1 MKMKKMLAVALAC
14 GMTLSMAVPTFA
26 ADDPVTLVYAEVN
39 PEDSLMGQ
47 TANAFKE
54 KVEEL
59 TEGSVKVDIQYA
71 GVLGDEATVLDTMIG
86 GGGTVDVAR
95 VATFSLTNY
104 GAKRTSLLSV
114 PYTFSGR
121 EHFWKFANSD
131 LGAELLKEPADT
143 GLGIEGLFY
152 VEEGFRHF
160 FTNAEITGMKD
171 LEGMKLRVSNDPIM
185 NGMVDGLGASP
196 TVVAFGELYSAL
208 SSGVVD
214 GAEQPIVNYKSNAFN
229 EVAPYMIKDGHTL
242 GCAEVLITDAAKA
255 KLSEEQFAAVQ
266 EAGKYASDFNANL
279 SASIEDDC
287 VKALEEAGVTFV
299 DVTDLKEWQDACA
312 DIIGKSTE
320 GFEEDYQ
327 AILAMNE

>member
-104 GAKRTSLLSV
+104 GAKEHL
-114 PYTFSGR
+114 FSAYLT
-121 EHFWKFANSD
+121 HSPD
-131 LGAELLKEPADT
+131 
-143 GLGIEGLFY
+143 
-152 VEEGFRHF
+152 
-160 FTNAEITGMKD
+160 
-171 LEGMKLRVSNDPIM
+171 VSI
-185 NGMVDGLGASP
+185 
-196 TVVAFGELYSAL
+196 
-208 SSGVVD
+208 SGNLQT
-214 GAEQPIVNYKSNAFN
+214 A
-229 EVAPYMIKDGHTL
+229 TL
-242 GCAEVLITDAAKA
+242 
-255 KLSEEQFAAVQ
+255 VQ
-266 EAGKYASDFNANL
+266 NF
-279 SASIEDDC
+279 
-287 VKALEEAGVTFV
+287 
-299 DVTDLKEWQDACA
+299 
-312 DIIGKSTE
+312 
-320 GFEEDYQ
+320 
-327 AILAMNE
+327 